1 MAKTT
6 TRDTVKIAKPH
17 IPPKERAEFKQLLAL
32 NPNYFGNLV
41 ESPLKVVKKMVGNT
55 TYEQVSCLG
64 FNPDLNLLEAIVQI
78 KLPGGYNGLLCS
90 PGSTEFVRFY
100 IDYGAGWED
109 AGLAAFNAHDI
120 PNSLDCADKKDKPLS
135 YVVTAKL
142 DPKRDLCTRPVLPK
156 VRAILSWQVM
166 PPAGQPNWPP
176 VWGNVLDEYIQ
187 IKPRFFFVKD
197 FIDLIPE
204 VTLKKLPPL
213 YEEVKPFPIPMP
225 DPPPFEFAQLA
236 QLYSGKAALTNATA
250 VSAKKLAVEPHRF
263 GFSHIQSVMAQGNQ
277 EVVLSAMAEWKALNL
292 DWVQAVAALDKTKA
306 DVSYEELEC
315 LGLEYNLDRLVAT
328 FRVKQPTGFSGG
340 LCSQG
345 SLEYV
350 AFWADWDDTCE
361 WTYLNTVTV
370 NTHDIP
376 IPGEGLVYSA
386 ILPVDLTTIRQPCS
400 KPKISRIRAVLSWNS
415 APSTTD
421 PDALN
426 HWGNRLDVH
435 VQIKPGP
442 IVTGDSPIISIIG
455 GIGKDDINIFGNGM
469 TKPAATFSF
478 GGTPADPYMP
488 SRECPF
494 GGLII
499 VQGPPLLGHQYR
511 LWVRKAGD
519 SSSEQIVKSKFH
531 VTNSGGVS
539 SWITPDPTTGFVS
552 YMDTMSNMN
561 QVLAHWYSSGDELW
575 EIRIELDTTATTLW
589 HSIQLDNTAPRRPA
603 GLPATEPPEIT
614 CEIHIDSGGDCK
626 DFTIGT
632 NSKITGKFTARDV
645 HFGHFSLT
653 TLPSSMSPATP
664 TTNPFLAS
672 TSQTAT
678 FAAGGHGWELD
689 TSKMKPCGYVV
700 LLQVWD
706 RSVLN
711 SVPGQHNYNYYDVGF
726 CLRL

>member
-55 TYEQVSCLG
+55 TYEKVSCLG
-64 FNPDLNLLEAIVQI
+64 FNPDLDLLEATVQI
-78 KLPGGYNGLLCS
+78 NLPGGYNGLLCS
-90 PGSTEFVRFY
+90 PGSTEYVRFY

-109 AGLAAFNAHDI
+109 AGLAAFNSHDI
-120 PNSLDCADKKDKPLS
+120 PNTLDCADKKDKPLT

-142 DPKRDLCTRPVLPK
+142 DPKRDICTRPVLPK

-166 PPAGQPNWPP
+166 PPVSQPNWPP

-187 IKPRFFFVKD
+187 IKPRFLFVG
-197 FIDLIPE
+197 DLVDLLPDVVI
-204 VTLKKLPPL
+204 KKLPP
-213 YEEVKPFPIPMP
+213 YVVEVKPFPIPIP

-236 QLYSGKAALTNATA
+236 QLYSGKAALKSATA
-250 VSAKKLAVEPHRF
+250 ISAKNLAVEPHRF
-263 GFSHIQSVMAQGNQ
+263 GFANIQSVLAQGNQ
-277 EVVLSAMAEWKALNL
+277 EVVLSAMAEWKSLNL
-292 DWVQAVAALDKTKA
+292 DWVQAIAALDKTKA

-328 FRVKQPTGFSGG
+328 FRVKKPTGFSGG
-340 LCSQG
+340 LCSKG

-370 NTHDIP
+370 NTHDIL
-376 IPGEGLVYSA
+376 IPGDGLVYSA
-386 ILPVDLTTIRQPCS
+386 ILPVDLTTVRRPCS

-426 HWGNRLDVH
+426 HWGNRVDAH

-442 IVTGDSPIISIIG
+442 IVTGDEPIISIIG
-455 GIGKDDINIFGNGM
+455 GIGKDDINIFGNGL
-469 TKPAATFSF
+469 TKPTATFSF
-478 GGTPADPYMP
+478 GGSAAD
-488 SRECPF
+488 SLGRACPF

-499 VQGPPLLGHQYR
+499 VQGPPLLGHKYR
-511 LWVRKAGD
+511 LWARKFAD
-519 SSSEQIVKSKFH
+519 SSTEQIVKNNIH
-531 VTNSGGVS
+531 ITNSGGIS
-539 SWITPDPTTGFVS
+539 TWITPDPVTGYVT
-552 YMDTMSNMN
+552 YMDTLTNMN
-561 QVLAHWYSSGDELW
+561 QVLSHWVPSGDELM
-575 EIRIELDTTATTLW
+575 EIRLELATLGEVVIGTTAW
-589 HSIQLDNTAPRRPA
+589 HRIQLDNTRPQRPA
-603 GLPATEPPEIT
+603 SLPASEPPEIT

-626 DFTIGT
+626 DFTKGT
-632 NSKITGKFTARDV
+632 LITGHFTARDV
-645 HFGHFSLT
+645 HFGSYSLT
-653 TLPSSMSPATP
+653 TLPSSLSPNSPSPA
-664 TTNPFLAS
+664 S
-672 TSQTAT
+672 GTSQTAT
-678 FAAGGHGWELD
+678 FASGGSYWELN
-689 TSKMKPCGYVV
+689 TTGMTPCGYVI

-706 RSVLN
+706 RSIVGSQSN
-711 SVPGQHNYNYYDVGF
+711 SHNYNYYDVGF
-726 CLRL
+726 CLRQS